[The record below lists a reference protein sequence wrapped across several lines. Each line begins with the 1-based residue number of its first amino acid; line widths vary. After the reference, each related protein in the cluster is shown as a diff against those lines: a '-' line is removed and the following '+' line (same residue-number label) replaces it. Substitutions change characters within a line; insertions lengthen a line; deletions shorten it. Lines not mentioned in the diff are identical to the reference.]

1 MYQRIMNKLDV
12 AMWQKKVQGS
22 ISDDVI
28 GRVREQINILDE
40 SYGSTRGSNDMGG
53 YILFFSDKASYD
65 ENIDEILAFYNIDK
79 DLYEYSDC
87 ISESQGINWMEE
99 LYMLGSDDALVLIH
113 PYMKVERRGY
123 DCLIA
128 KKQSTKLKV

>member
-1 MYQRIMNKLDV
+1 MYRRIMNKLD
-12 AMWQKKVQGS
+12 ADMWQKKVQGT

-40 SYGSTRGSNDMGG
+40 AYGSTRGSHDMGG
-53 YILFFSDKASYD
+53 YIHFFDDKASYD

-87 ISESQGINWMEE
+87 ISEGQGTSWMEE

-113 PYMKVERRGY
+113 PYTNEKRRGY

-128 KKQSTKLKV
+128 KNQSTKLKV

>member
-1 MYQRIMNKLDV
+1 MNKLDFG
-12 AMWQKKVQGS
+12 MWQKKVQGS

-40 SYGSTRGSNDMGG
+40 AYGSTRGSRDMGG

-65 ENIDEILAFYNIDK
+65 ENIDELLAFYNINK

-87 ISESQGINWMEE
+87 INEGQDIKWMEE

-113 PYMKVERRGY
+113 P
-123 DCLIA
+123 
-128 KKQSTKLKV
+128 